1 MSDILSKIVKIDFPE
16 NQFIKEEA
24 VKNQIYLHHTVS
36 GGKAKGDI
44 DYWLSNPSRVATAI
58 VIDRD
63 GTPLQCF
70 STRHWG
76 YHLGLEEKLFREL
89 LIQYRPLDKT
99 SIGVEIDSWG
109 ALIKHT
115 DKKYYPMKWDTV
127 LKKEVPYLA
136 AGSIDD
142 NKVVEYIGQGH
153 RGFHAFEKYTEAQ
166 IQTLKEL
173 LLLWKDKWNIPL
185 KYSDDIWNINKRAL
199 RGEPGVYNHVCVNKG
214 KSDCHPQIELI
225 QMLQTLS

>member
-1 MSDILSKIVKIDFPE
+1 MSDILSKIVPVDFP
-16 NQFIKEEA
+16 NDQFFKEET

-36 GGKAKGDI
+36 GGSAKGDI
-44 DYWLSNPSRVATAI
+44 DYWLSNPSRVSTAI
-58 VIDRD
+58 VIDRN
-63 GTPLQCF
+63 GTPYQCF
-70 STRHWG
+70 STRYWG
-76 YHLGLEEKLFREL
+76 YHLGLEGKLFSEYL
-89 LIQYRPLDKT
+89 LSYRPLDKT

-115 DKKYYPMKWDTV
+115 DKKYYPIKWDKD

-136 AGSIDD
+136 AGPIDD
-142 NKVVEYIGQGH
+142 NKVIEYMGQGH
-153 RGFHAFEKYTEAQ
+153 RNFHAFEKYTNLQ

-185 KYSDDIWNINKRAL
+185 KYNDDIWNISKRAL
-199 RGEPGVYNHVCVNKG
+199 KGEPGVYNHVCVNKG

-225 QMLQTLS
+225 QMLQSL